1 MSIYQVNKL
10 CYRLVFDPSFRQE
23 VKVNPEKALAP
34 LPLSDDER
42 RLLLAGEVGKLFE
55 LGAHPYLL
63 SHISRFE
70 AFGVDT
76 KLYNTRM
83 RAAKDPRD
91 QVP

>member
-1 MSIYQVNKL
+1 MSVYQVNKL

-23 VKVNPEKALAP
+23 VKVNPEKALAA
-34 LPLSDDER
+34 LSLTDEER
-42 RLLLAGEVGKLFE
+42 RFLLAGEVGKLFE
-55 LGAHPYLL
+55 LGVHPYLL

-70 AFGVDT
+70 VFGVDT

-91 QVP
+91 QAP